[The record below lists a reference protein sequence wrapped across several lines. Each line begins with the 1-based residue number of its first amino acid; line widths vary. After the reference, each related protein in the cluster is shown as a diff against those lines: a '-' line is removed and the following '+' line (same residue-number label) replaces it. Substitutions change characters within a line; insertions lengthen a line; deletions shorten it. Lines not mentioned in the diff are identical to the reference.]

1 MTRYYM
7 TNTPLA
13 AIEVMMMYPPGFKPR
28 GGGML
33 SRHKYTAADCDCKYC
48 HRTEKKKKPC
58 AGATKCVCFD
68 DRLTA
73 GCWTHGELV
82 ECLIKE
88 IAVRKLTGRT
98 NRLLPPQTSTPF
110 TDEAHLRR
118 MSSVTAAATREPSP
132 FTAAVFLLSANPALW
147 MKSRQA
153 IHGGSINFNRMN
165 AGGVGLDGYTLLQTA
180 KDLYLGGS
188 RLTTEELCDRQ
199 IVGDELFRLIVSAF
213 VIRRYGLPVK
223 MSG

>member
-28 GGGML
+28 GSGML
-33 SRHKYTAADCDCKYC
+33 SRHRYTAADCDCRYC

-58 AGATKCVCFD
+58 AGAAKCVCFD

-88 IAVRKLTGRT
+88 IAVRKLTERT
-98 NRLLPPQTSTPF
+98 RRLLPPQTTTLF
-110 TDEAHLRR
+110 IDEAHLMQTSTIAAAVPRE
-118 MSSVTAAATREPSP
+118 STPYTAAA
-132 FTAAVFLLSANPALW
+132 FLLSADPILRRKA
-147 MKSRQA
+147 RQA
-153 IHGGSINFNRMN
+153 LQNGSIDFGKVDTR
-165 AGGVGLDGYTLLQTA
+165 GLSLDGYTLLQTA
-180 KDLYLGGS
+180 KDLYLGGC
-188 RLTTEELCDRQ
+188 RLTPDDLCDPQ
-199 IVGDELFRLIVSAF
+199 LIGDELFRLIISAF
-213 VIRRYGLPVK
+213 VIRRYGLPANIL
-223 MSG
+223 